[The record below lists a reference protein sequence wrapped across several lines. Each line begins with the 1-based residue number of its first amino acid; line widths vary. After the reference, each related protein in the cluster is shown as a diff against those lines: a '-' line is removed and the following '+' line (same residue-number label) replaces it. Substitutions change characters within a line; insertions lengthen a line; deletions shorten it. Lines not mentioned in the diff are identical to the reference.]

1 MLIRSILAREK
12 LHERF
17 SASAV
22 FPAQNRMNSHSSK
35 MFCFN
40 HASASYTN
48 NKIVKNVD
56 EKQIQ
61 STKSKP
67 EILPEIQVVMI

>member
-1 MLIRSILAREK
+1 
-12 LHERF
+12 
-17 SASAV
+17 
-22 FPAQNRMNSHSSK
+22 

-40 HASASYTN
+40 HASAFYTN

-56 EKQIQ
+56 EYQIQ

-67 EILPEIQVVMI
+67 EILPEIHVVMF